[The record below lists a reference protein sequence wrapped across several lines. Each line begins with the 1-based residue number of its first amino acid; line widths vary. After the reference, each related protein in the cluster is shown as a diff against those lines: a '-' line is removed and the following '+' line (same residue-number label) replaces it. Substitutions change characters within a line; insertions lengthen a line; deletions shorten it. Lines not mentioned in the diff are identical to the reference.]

1 MAGEKEIRTKI
12 RSVKNMQK
20 ITRAMEMV
28 AASKIRKAQNQME
41 ASRPY
46 AERIRRVVGH
56 LAHANPD
63 YKHPFLVQREVKRVG
78 YIVISTDRGLCGGL
92 NVNMFKAVIGE
103 LSKWQAENVEVDLA
117 LVGQK
122 AVLFFKRLGG
132 NVVGTATRLGDR
144 PSVNELIGSIKIML
158 DLYSEGKIDRLFL
171 VHNEFV
177 STMSQVPEVKTL
189 LPVSEIDLG
198 EETLQEHWDY
208 IYEPDAVDLLDDVLM
223 RYIESQVY
231 RGAVE
236 NFACEMAAKMI
247 AMKSATDNA
256 GEIIDKLQLDYN
268 KARQAAITQ
277 EISPRPSGGAPGPQ
291 ASQCDD
297 RLVR

>member
-1 MAGEKEIRTKI
+1 LAGEKEIRTKI
-12 RSVKNMQK
+12 RSVQNMQK
-20 ITRAMEMV
+20 ITKAMEMV
-28 AASKIRKAQNQME
+28 AASKIRKAQVQME

-92 NVNMFKAVIGE
+92 NVNMFKTVIGE
-103 LSKWQAENVEVDLA
+103 LGKWQAENVEVDLV

-122 AVLFFKRLGG
+122 AVLFFRRLGG
-132 NVVGTATRLGDR
+132 NVVGTASHLGDR
-144 PSVNELIGSIKIML
+144 PSVNDLIGSIKIML
-158 DLYSEGKIDRLFL
+158 DSYSEGRIDRLFL

-256 GEIIDKLQLDYN
+256 GEIISNLQLAYN

-277 EISPRPSGGAPGPQ
+277 EISEIVGGAAAVSG
-291 ASQCDD
+291 
-297 RLVR
+297 